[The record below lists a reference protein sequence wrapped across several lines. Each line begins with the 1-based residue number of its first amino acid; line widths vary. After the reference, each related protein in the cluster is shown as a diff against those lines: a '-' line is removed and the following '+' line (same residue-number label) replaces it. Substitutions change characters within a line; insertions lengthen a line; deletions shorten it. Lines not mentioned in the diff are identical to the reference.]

1 MPNIPHLKSLDRN
14 KLQVVKSGDQVNL
27 YYVDESVKTM
37 FHCKTSCW
45 TCPFGKDDQGKLIT
59 VVADNDFFSL
69 ENLDQYGR
77 DICKYFM
84 KQEDLDIPED
94 DSDLPYKSLLAKE
107 DSLDVLNLTVS
118 DSTRFFDNNG
128 VRLEPD
134 QISQFTSGQFSA
146 YFLLSFSL
154 RIWRSGD
161 TISRFYWSVTPAQIR
176 IKKYCTLPQGCE
188 IYEDEERLKAAL
200 KERKKVVIK
209 SRSSISDEP
218 VQSFNPDVNELLD

>member
-1 MPNIPHLKSLDRN
+1 MSNIPHLKSLDRN
-14 KLQVVKSGDQVNL
+14 KLQIVKSGDQINL

-37 FHCKTSCW
+37 FHSKTSCW

-59 VVADNDFFSL
+59 VVSDSDFFSL

-94 DSDLPYKSLLAKE
+94 DNDLPYKALLGKE
-107 DSLDVLNLTVS
+107 DGLDVLNLTIN

-128 VRLEPD
+128 VRLETD

-161 TISRFYWSVTPAQIR
+161 TISRFYWNITPAQIR
-176 IKKYCTLPQGCE
+176 IKKYCTLPEGCE
-188 IYEDEERLKAAL
+188 IYEDEETLKEAL

-209 SRSSISDEP
+209 SRSSVTEEP
-218 VQSFNPDVNELLD
+218 VQSFDPDVNELLD